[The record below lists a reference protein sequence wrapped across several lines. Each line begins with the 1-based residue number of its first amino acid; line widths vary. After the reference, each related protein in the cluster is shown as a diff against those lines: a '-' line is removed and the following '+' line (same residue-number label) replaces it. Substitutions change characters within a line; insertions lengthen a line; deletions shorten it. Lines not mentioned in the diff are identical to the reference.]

1 MAEEKK
7 HQTRLTIVT
16 PYENFFEGSADAV
29 ILPSRDGEVGI
40 MAGHMPLVLA
50 LFPGILTIRVGN
62 EKCACVIS
70 EGYAEI
76 GQHMVLVVTNSAE
89 WPDTINVKR
98 SFDSLTKYTE
108 MLKEVSYSDYKATI
122 YKEYIDRAK
131 ARLHLI
137 ELYGSD
143 KQKEKL
149 AQLREAQSGS

>member
-16 PYENFFEGSADAV
+16 PYEDFYEGGVDAV
-29 ILPSRDGEVGI
+29 TLPSRDGEVGV

-50 LFPGILTIRVGN
+50 LFPGILTIRNGS
-62 EKCACVIS
+62 EKRACVIS

-76 GQHMVLVVTNSAE
+76 GQHMVLVVSNSAE
-89 WPDTINVKR
+89 WPESIDVKR
-98 SFDSLTKYTE
+98 SFDSLNKYSE
-108 MLKEVSYSDYKATI
+108 LLKDLAYNDYKKVV

-131 ARLHLI
+131 ARLHLV
-137 ELYGSD
+137 ELYGSE

-149 AQLREAQSGS
+149 TQLREAQNS